1 METLFYLIPAGV
13 IGALGVAY
21 SQGAFSTTPESR
33 DTSFIDNIFSSEG
46 GRRRKRH
53 HKTKRRG
60 TK

>member
-1 METLFYLIPAGV
+1 MEALFYLIPAGV

-21 SQGAFSTTPESR
+21 SQGAFSTNEPPT
-33 DTSFIDNIFSSEG
+33 DTSFVDKAFSADG

-53 HKTKRRG
+53 RKTKRRG